1 MAMTD
6 AELWLVDL
14 ERASAALEA
23 LESETARLSDVDNA
37 RFYAMTDTAARRH
50 RRLAH
55 IALRLLLER
64 RCGPRIRG
72 VPFVVSASGKPALAS
87 ASASFSLAHTDS
99 SALIAVCDS
108 GPVGVDLEHTRK
120 VKMPPARRSPIE
132 HAAVALAGGAP
143 LAESSDRDARFLSAW
158 VRIEAVAKATGSGV
172 GPMLELLRPRTVPA
186 GDEGLAAVAGGSTVV
201 AHDLAIAPGLFAA
214 VALAPGRLPP
224 PVRPLPSRIA
234 DLTAL
239 LQQREGAR

>member
-6 AELWLVDL
+6 AELWFVDL
-14 ERASAALEA
+14 ERASRALEA

-37 RFYAMTDTAARRH
+37 RFSAMTDTAARRH

-64 RCGPRIRG
+64 WCGPGIRG
-72 VPFVVSASGKPALAS
+72 VPFIVSASGKPALAL
-87 ASASFSLAHTDS
+87 ANVSFSLAHTAS
-99 SALIAVCDS
+99 SALMAVCGS
-108 GPVGVDLEHTRK
+108 GPVGVDLEHARK
-120 VKMPPARRSPIE
+120 VKMPPARRLPIE
-132 HAAVALAGGAP
+132 RAAVALAAGVP
-143 LAESSDRDARFLSAW
+143 LAESSEGDARFLSAW

-172 GPMLELLRPRTVPA
+172 GPMLEILRPRTAPEE
-186 GDEGLAAVAGGSTVV
+186 DEGLAAVAGSSAVV
-201 AHDLAIAPGLFAA
+201 AHDLAMAPGLFAA

-224 PVRPLPSRIA
+224 PVRHLPTRIA

-239 LQQREGAR
+239 LERSEAAR